1 MKSSASDLKGD
12 DAVQAWNEGIPAR
25 YKKLNQVAK
34 EKIAKM
40 PYPPVTD

>member
-1 MKSSASDLKGD
+1 MKSSTSDLKGD
-12 DAVQAWNEGIPAR
+12 DVMQAWNEGIPAR
-25 YKKLNQVAK
+25 YKKYKQVAK